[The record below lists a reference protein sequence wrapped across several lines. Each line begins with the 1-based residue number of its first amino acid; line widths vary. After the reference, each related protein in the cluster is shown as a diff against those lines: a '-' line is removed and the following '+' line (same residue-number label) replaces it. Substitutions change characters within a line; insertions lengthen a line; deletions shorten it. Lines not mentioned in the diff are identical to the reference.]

1 MKTICKFSK
10 NMLLK
15 LKKSKQRIV
24 KGYKISVFDGYH
36 LERYF
41 MKIVCIFAKK
51 FPIKY

>member
-1 MKTICKFSK
+1 
-10 NMLLK
+10 MLLK

-24 KGYKISVFDGYH
+24 KGYKISIFDGYH
-36 LERYF
+36 LEGYF